1 MPAVRRLDIS
11 KKDAKVCVRVAG
23 AGRRKTV
30 ETVTTRGSMMS
41 QILALALPTLA
52 PAPPTLSAST
62 DGQPFTAR
70 PGTPN
75 ADAEPRLLAHTPTRP
90 SRRVWAGPTSKVVCD
105 QYHDYR
111 AEQLAFHGG
120 AMDRLV
126 EYTETTSFTP
136 PILTAPGMVMDFYDG
151 NTVIALW
158 NYAQALRD
166 ERQLLQHY
174 LRAIGAE
181 RAETDLRSNPRSQQ
195 GIHARRQAV
204 PAHEVIDAGEEQGRV
219 IGDAQPPRRRL
230 LRHTDIV
237 PAGPAVPPIRGQP
250 QIRSR
255 AAVRSSGC
263 GCRRLVGW

>member
-158 NYAQALRD
+158 NYAQHYAMNDNSYNIIFGRSAPSALK
-166 ERQLLQHY
+166 L
-174 LRAIGAE
+174 I
-181 RAETDLRSNPRSQQ
+181 S
-195 GIHARRQAV
+195 
-204 PAHEVIDAGEEQGRV
+204 
-219 IGDAQPPRRRL
+219 
-230 LRHTDIV
+230 
-237 PAGPAVPPIRGQP
+237 GQTHGVNKEFMP
-250 QIRSR
+250 GGKRFPLTR
-255 AAVRSSGC
+255 
-263 GCRRLVGW
+263 